1 MDKIYWTLTSI
12 IFLTDLTI
20 RIGLSVRV
28 IMRKKEPS
36 VTLAWLVV
44 ILLLPFFGA
53 IIYLLFGEN
62 RLGERRARR
71 AAADIP
77 LILRW
82 VQKLRRRSFIDWET
96 INPECEP
103 LHRQIDAAI
112 GIPTMPGNS
121 LALIGN
127 SNDFFR
133 RLILDIEHAE
143 SICCLEFYIFSS
155 GGYADQVC
163 TALKKACERGV
174 ACKLLLD
181 SIGSKEF
188 LNSPSCLDL
197 QASGIEVRECLP
209 AGLMRALFVRI
220 DLRNHRKIVTID
232 NKIAYTGS
240 QNLVDPR
247 YFKQDEGV
255 GQWIDIMVR
264 VEGPVVEILTASF
277 LYDWALETGRPL
289 EDLILEAKVAPIPNR
304 GEIPVQL
311 APSGPGYTEG
321 TIHNVLLTTIYAAR
335 RELILTTP
343 YFVPDNA
350 ILAALKSAAQRG
362 VSVTIIVPENND
374 SRLVHYASRARY
386 GELIAAGVKIV
397 AFDGGLMHAKTITV
411 DNDFCLIGSVNLDM
425 RSFWLNFEMTLFIY
439 NQKFTSRLR
448 LLQEEYLLSSRPL
461 NEVVFKK
468 RSFKERFLE
477 NMALLVGPLL

>member
-1 MDKIYWTLTSI
+1 MDKIYWILTSI

-82 VQKLRRRSFIDWET
+82 AQKLRQRSFIDWDE

-163 TALKKACERGV
+163 TALKKACRRGV

-181 SIGSKEF
+181 SIGSKDF
-188 LNSPSCLDL
+188 LNSPACLDL
-197 QASGIEVRECLP
+197 QANGIEVRECLP

-220 DLRNHRKIVTID
+220 DLRNHRKIVSID

-289 EDLILEAKVAPIPNR
+289 EDLILEAKVAPIPNM

-321 TIHNVLLTTIYAAR
+321 TIHNLLLTTIYAAR

-362 VSVTIIVPENND
+362 VSVTIIVPEKND

-397 AFDGGLMHAKTITV
+397 AFDGGLLHAKTITV

-439 NQKFTSRLR
+439 NKKFTSRLR
-448 LLQEEYLLSSRPL
+448 LLQEEYLLASRPL